1 MKQSPLRQRLIHM
14 ASGGHKPPGS
24 VAGNATLSRIARSCV
39 MACVAAC
46 LIALT
51 SANPAH
57 AQVAVQGTTV
67 YTMSGPPIKD
77 GVVVI
82 KDGKIAAIGAA
93 VDVRVPDGFRVLKA
107 AVVTPGLIDAHSTVG
122 FSGMLNQPQDQDQ
135 LEHSTPIQPEL
146 RAIDAYNAHDDLVAW
161 VRSFG
166 VTTLHSGHAPGELIS
181 GQTLIVK
188 TSGNTVKE
196 ALVVAARAVAATLSA
211 DARKADARSPGTRGK
226 MMALLRGE
234 LLKAREYQA
243 KQKAAERGR
252 EKAAEKP
259 METALS
265 KTSAPAA
272 NGNASKRDAKKED
285 GETAPEPPPRDLRLE
300 TLVQVLEGKLPLL
313 ITADRAQD
321 IASALRLAKEFNLK
335 IWLDSAAEAYLLVDD
350 IKAAGVPVF
359 IHPSMARAVGDR
371 ENQSFETAAKL
382 VSAGIPVAMQ
392 SGYEAY
398 VPKTRVVLF
407 EAAIAAAHGLSFEQA
422 LATITRDAAKILGI
436 ADRVG
441 TLEVGKDGDVALYDG
456 DPFEYTS
463 HCTGVVIGG
472 RVVSETVR

>member
-1 MKQSPLRQRLIHM
+1 MKRAFTTGLAAFVTVVAI
-14 ASGGHKPPGS
+14 AS
-24 VAGNATLSRIARSCV
+24 AAR
-39 MACVAAC
+39 
-46 LIALT
+46 
-51 SANPAH
+51 
-57 AQVAVQGTTV
+57 AQVAVQGKTV
-67 YTMSGPPIKD
+67 YTMGGPPIKD

-82 KDGKIAAIGAA
+82 KEGKIAAIGAA
-93 VDVRVPDGFRVLKA
+93 ADIRIPDGFRVLKA
-107 AVVTPGLIDAHSTVG
+107 EIVTPGLIDAHSTVG
-122 FSGMLNQPQDQDQ
+122 FSGILNQDQDQDQ
-135 LEHSTPIQPEL
+135 LEHSTPLQPEL
-146 RAIDAYNAHDDLVAW
+146 RAIDAYNAQDDLVAW

-188 TSGNTVKE
+188 TIGNTVKE
-196 ALVVAARAVAATLSA
+196 ALVVESRAVAATLSA
-211 DARKADARSPGTRGK
+211 DARKTDARSPGTRGK

-243 KQKAAERGR
+243 KQKAAE
-252 EKAAEKP
+252 KVAEKP
-259 METALS
+259 AGNNAGVGTEKVADKGAEADKVANADKSTDKGADAATDKPAQQS
-265 KTSAPAA
+265 GPKPAAPA
-272 NGNASKRDAKKED
+272 S
-285 GETAPEPPPRDLRLE
+285 EPPPRDLRLE

-313 ITADRAQD
+313 ITANRAQD
-321 IASALRLAKEFNLK
+321 IASALRLAKEFDIK
-335 IWLDSAAEAYLLVDD
+335 IWLDGAAEAYLLIDD
-350 IKAAGVPVF
+350 IKAAGVPVI

-382 VSAGIPVAMQ
+382 VAAGIPVAMQ
-392 SGYEAY
+392 SGYESY

-407 EAAIAAAHGLSFEQA
+407 EAALTAAHGLSFEQA
-422 LATITRDAAKILGI
+422 LATITRDAARILGI

-441 TLEVGKDGDVALYDG
+441 SLEVGKDGDLALYDG